1 MLLANSESNTALV
14 MMVSLFL
21 FVGPWWRLMVV
32 EVISSGQQLWLA
44 VMG

>member
-1 MLLANSESNTALV
+1 

-32 EVISSGQQLWLA
+32 EVYNQALIGHAFLQASSWQ
-44 VMG
+44 